1 MYHEYLKKILPIPV
15 KEIQVSPKNN
25 YLYMVTTY
33 ASVINEKGTEN
44 LIDLIVNKCKKI
56 KKISYWRNK
65 PNDTMYKQAVVEFI
79 KE

>member
-1 MYHEYLKKILPIPV
+1 
-15 KEIQVSPKNN
+15 
-25 YLYMVTTY
+25 MVTTY

-44 LIDLIVNKCKKI
+44 LIDLIVNKCKRI
-56 KKISYWRNK
+56 KKISYWRSK